1 MEIVSCHI
9 VFVYLD
15 EQVASETELDEEPE
29 EHASKHHFQHVA
41 KAPYSC
47 VSSILNLESTT
58 TVHLMLPIQNWR
70 QPDFLFVKRSHQV
83 LFYLLIF
90 DSVLFK
96 F

>member
-1 MEIVSCHI
+1 MVSCHI

-41 KAPYSC
+41 KASYPC

-58 TVHLMLPIQNWR
+58 TLHVLLSIPNWR
-70 QPDFLFVKRSHQV
+70 QPDFLFVRRSNQV
-83 LFYLLIF
+83 LFCLLMI
-90 DSVLFK
+90 LFRVV
-96 F
+96 